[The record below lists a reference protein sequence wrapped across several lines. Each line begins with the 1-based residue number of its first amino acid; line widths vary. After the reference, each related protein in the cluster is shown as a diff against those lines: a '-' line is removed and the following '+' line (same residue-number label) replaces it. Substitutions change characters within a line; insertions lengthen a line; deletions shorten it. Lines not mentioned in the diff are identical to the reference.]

1 MTDVDYGGAAFPT
14 SGWCHVI
21 AIVTTRPFLIC
32 RVPRMAE

>member
-21 AIVTTRPFLIC
+21 GNFRIFS
-32 RVPRMAE
+32 